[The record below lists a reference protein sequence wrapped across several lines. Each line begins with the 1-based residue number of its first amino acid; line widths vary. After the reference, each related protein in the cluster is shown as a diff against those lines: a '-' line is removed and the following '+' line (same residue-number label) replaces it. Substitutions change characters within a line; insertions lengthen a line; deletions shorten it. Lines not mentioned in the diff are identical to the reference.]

1 MGSRMSLALNILQ
14 ADASEQQGTLLP
26 REKQKAA
33 YNNALVERYKHLPEV
48 SRIVRHRHLPSS
60 IYKVCVRSTT
70 VVLNLLWRIR
80 LASQL

>member
-1 MGSRMSLALNILQ
+1 MQ

-48 SRIVRHRHLPSS
+48 GRIVRHRHLPSS
-60 IYKVCVRSTT
+60 IYKVRP
-70 VVLNLLWRIR
+70 
-80 LASQL
+80 LARPCSCAEPPSAAL